1 MKTFKEVFL
10 EIIGKSNTST
20 ADKKFAALD
29 KTDRYYQRM
38 RTKAAIAAMAAIIG
52 NKAAY
57 SAIVGDSKKGARKK
71 VVESA
76 VGYADALLYE
86 LRGGRNDE

>member
-29 KTDRYYQRM
+29 KTD
-38 RTKAAIAAMAAIIG
+38 IISG
-52 NKAAY
+52 
-57 SAIVGDSKKGARKK
+57 
-71 VVESA
+71 
-76 VGYADALLYE
+76 
-86 LRGGRNDE
+86 